1 MAVFEFEA
9 NDFGERFKE
18 FVSWVDYQLEIE
30 LFDDVCLFL
39 KNLVGSVL
47 VCAAGYKL
55 FEWRNLISFFKLS
68 TDKESSDAN
77 ELQLAEQDLLFAE
90 VLIDEADDGE
100 DGFGEHFEFEV
111 QLAEPVNQLAS
122 FLFGN
127 GFVRRKIVW

>member
-1 MAVFEFEA
+1 M
-9 NDFGERFKE
+9 
-18 FVSWVDYQLEIE
+18 
-30 LFDDVCLFL
+30 
-39 KNLVGSVL
+39 VGSVL
-47 VCAAGYKL
+47 VCATSNKL

-77 ELQLAEQDLLFAE
+77 ELQLAEQDFLFAE

-100 DGFGEHFEFEV
+100 DGFREHFEFEV

-127 GFVRRKIVW
+127 GFVRRKIV